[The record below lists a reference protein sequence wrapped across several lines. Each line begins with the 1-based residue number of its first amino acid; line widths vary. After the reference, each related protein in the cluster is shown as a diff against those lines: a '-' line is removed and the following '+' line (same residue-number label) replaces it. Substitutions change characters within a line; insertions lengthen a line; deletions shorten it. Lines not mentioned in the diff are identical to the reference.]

1 MDKQLYYQAKKEA
14 QALIHL
20 ADFPTTGGGVH
31 QACMDFTDAVGRLK
45 LWEGNDGYVHQLVQK
60 VAADCG
66 EWLIPA
72 TETDVILDS
81 AAYQEGGQA

>member
-1 MDKQLYYQAKKEA
+1 MLENHKDEEG
-14 QALIHL
+14 
-20 ADFPTTGGGVH
+20 TGKRKAFTVRAFGDQFGKPPDWVRRLVH
-31 QACMDFTDAVGRLK
+31 RGKIKAIK
-45 LWEGNDGYVHQLVQK
+45 
-60 VAADCG
+60 DCG